1 MKLFELMPEVRQA
14 ILTSAAAAIGRNSD
28 RGDEIVEAWNE
39 VLDADYKS
47 GRSSG
52 SVPATQPTS
61 DKQTGHASVSG
72 SQTA

>member
-14 ILTSAAAAIGRNSD
+14 ILASAAAAIGRNSD
-28 RGDEIVEAWNE
+28 RGDEIVKAWNE

-47 GRSSG
+47 GRSGG
-52 SVPATQPTS
+52 SVPATQP
-61 DKQTGHASVSG
+61 ANG

>member
-14 ILTSAAAAIGRNSD
+14 ILNSAAGAIARSSE
-28 RGDEIVEAWNE
+28 RGDEIVEAWNT

-47 GRSSG
+47 GRAGG
-52 SVPATQPTS
+52 SVPATQPTN
-61 DKQTGHASVSG
+61 G